1 MTFHEIPRSCARSR
15 LVARCPIPAYTD
27 RDMFVSAR
35 LTTTTTTA
43 CGLVVV
49 RAG

>member
-1 MTFHEIPRSCARSR
+1 VWLASAGTSNYAVTIVFEFAR
-15 LVARCPIPAYTD
+15 IT
-27 RDMFVSAR
+27 
-35 LTTTTTTA
+35 TTTTTTA

>member
-1 MTFHEIPRSCARSR
+1 MSDPLSR
-15 LVARCPIPAYTD
+15 LIC
-27 RDMFVSAR
+27 DMFVSAR